1 MAKQKRISE
10 ILRFKSNMDSGMF
23 LPVQFAAAK
32 ALSLDKSW
40 YETLNKEYE
49 ARRLKVY
56 EIMDLLGCDYDTK
69 QVGLFV
75 WAKIPSNYNNCYD
88 LADDVLYKAKVFI
101 TPGGI
106 FGSAGEQY
114 IRISLCGKIETLE
127 AAIER
132 LKANL

>member
-1 MAKQKRISE
+1 
-10 ILRFKSNMDSGMF
+10 
-23 LPVQFAAAK
+23 
-32 ALSLDKSW
+32 
-40 YETLNKEYE
+40 
-49 ARRLKVY
+49 VY

-75 WAKIPSNYNNCYD
+75 WAKVPSNYNNCYD
-88 LADDVLYKAKVFI
+88 LADDVLYKPKVFI